1 MSAPAVK
8 SQWPSPLK
16 QSTVVWVSSWLGPS
30 SGKSVTA
37 VLLAAEPDGAGS
49 KLSIDDA
56 TANPDISR
64 FILLPST
71 TPKQKSTPRLLVVGD
86 FYRIRFRVRLTGQNE
101 SFVEV
106 LLLQHVVQLG
116 VARPRHGV
124 SFAVQLYHRGGRRHP
139 IISAVAGVVNCHR
152 RERI

>member
-1 MSAPAVK
+1 MVC
-8 SQWPSPLK
+8 
-16 QSTVVWVSSWLGPS
+16 VSSWLGPS

-37 VLLAAEPDGAGS
+37 VLLAAEPYGAGR

-64 FILLPST
+64 LILLPST
-71 TPKQKSTPRLLVVGD
+71 TPKQKLTPRLLVVGD

-106 LLLQHVVQLG
+106 LLLQHVVDLHVDLAATQG
-116 VARPRHGV
+116 AGTCTTVALP
-124 SFAVQLYHRGGRRHP
+124 A
-139 IISAVAGVVNCHR
+139 
-152 RERI
+152 RERRIEAFGEDRKSVV